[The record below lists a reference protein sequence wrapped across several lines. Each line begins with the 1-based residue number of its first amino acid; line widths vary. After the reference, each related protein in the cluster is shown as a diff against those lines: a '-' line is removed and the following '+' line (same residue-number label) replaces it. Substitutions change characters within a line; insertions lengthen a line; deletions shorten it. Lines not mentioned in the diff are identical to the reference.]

1 MDQPPAI
8 ELRGLRRHFGE
19 RTVLRDV
26 SLQVPAGST
35 LAVLG
40 RNGAGKSTL
49 LRILAT
55 LLRPHAG
62 EVLVFGEALPRRG
75 FAVRGRLG
83 LLAHDPLLYRDLSG
97 RENLGYHARL
107 HGVGSE
113 RVEELLEA
121 VGMRERADEP
131 VRLLS
136 RGMVQRLAV
145 CRAVLHGPSLLLL
158 DEPLAN
164 LDPAADRARR
174 AADRARVR
182 GHARADE
189 PRSAGRARR
198 GRPGARARGRA
209 GGVPDQPG
217 QGGPGGGEAAV
228 RMRTVLT
235 VLRKDLLLELRG
247 FETLPA
253 MVLFAIV
260 TFVIFHF
267 GLNRDTID
275 GQLAAGVL
283 TVTLLFAAMLGINRL
298 FVAEREQ
305 GGFDAFLL
313 APVDRSA
320 LLVAKAIALFLFL
333 VVLEVIAVP
342 AFGLLLLGPSLGPRL
357 PGLIAV
363 LALGDVALAVIGTL
377 VSAIAVQTRARDLIG
392 PIIGLPLLLPALIG
406 MARGV
411 GPLLAV
417 HGSASPPGR
426 WVAILALYDVVF
438 ALLSYAVFDFLL
450 ED

>member
-1 MDQPPAI
+1 M
-8 ELRGLRRHFGE
+8 
-19 RTVLRDV
+19 
-26 SLQVPAGST
+26 
-35 LAVLG
+35 
-40 RNGAGKSTL
+40 
-49 LRILAT
+49 
-55 LLRPHAG
+55 
-62 EVLVFGEALPRRG
+62 
-75 FAVRGRLG
+75 
-83 LLAHDPLLYRDLSG
+83 
-97 RENLGYHARL
+97 
-107 HGVGSE
+107 
-113 RVEELLEA
+113 
-121 VGMRERADEP
+121 
-131 VRLLS
+131 
-136 RGMVQRLAV
+136 
-145 CRAVLHGPSLLLL
+145 
-158 DEPLAN
+158 
-164 LDPAADRARR
+164 
-174 AADRARVR
+174 
-182 GHARADE
+182 
-189 PRSAGRARR
+189 
-198 GRPGARARGRA
+198 
-209 GGVPDQPG
+209 
-217 QGGPGGGEAAV
+217 
-228 RMRTVLT
+228 T

-253 MVLFAIV
+253 MILFAIV

-320 LLVAKAIALFLFL
+320 LLVAKATALFLFL

-342 AFGLLLLGPSLGPRL
+342 AFGLLLLGPSLGHAL

-363 LALGDVALAVIGTL
+363 LALGNVALAVIGTL

-406 MARGV
+406 MARGA
-411 GPLLAV
+411 GPLLAA
-417 HGSASPPGR
+417 HGSSLPPGR

>member
-1 MDQPPAI
+1 M
-8 ELRGLRRHFGE
+8 
-19 RTVLRDV
+19 RD
-26 SLQVPAGST
+26 
-35 LAVLG
+35 
-40 RNGAGKSTL
+40 
-49 LRILAT
+49 
-55 LLRPHAG
+55 
-62 EVLVFGEALPRRG
+62 
-75 FAVRGRLG
+75 
-83 LLAHDPLLYRDLSG
+83 
-97 RENLGYHARL
+97 
-107 HGVGSE
+107 
-113 RVEELLEA
+113 
-121 VGMRERADEP
+121 ERA
-131 VRLLS
+131 
-136 RGMVQRLAV
+136 
-145 CRAVLHGPSLLLL
+145 
-158 DEPLAN
+158 
-164 LDPAADRARR
+164 
-174 AADRARVR
+174 
-182 GHARADE
+182 
-189 PRSAGRARR
+189 
-198 GRPGARARGRA
+198 PGVFQTA
-209 GGVPDQPG
+209 
-217 QGGPGGGEAAV
+217 
-228 RMRTVLT
+228 LT

-247 FETLPA
+247 LETVPA

-320 LLVAKAIALFLFL
+320 LLVAKASALLVFL

-357 PGLIAV
+357 PGLIAI
-363 LALGDVALAVIGTL
+363 LALG
-377 VSAIAVQTRARDLIG
+377 AVQTRARDLIG

-411 GPLLAV
+411 GPVLAA
-417 HGSASPPGR
+417 HGSVSPPGR

-438 ALLSYAVFDFLL
+438 ALLAYAVFDFLL